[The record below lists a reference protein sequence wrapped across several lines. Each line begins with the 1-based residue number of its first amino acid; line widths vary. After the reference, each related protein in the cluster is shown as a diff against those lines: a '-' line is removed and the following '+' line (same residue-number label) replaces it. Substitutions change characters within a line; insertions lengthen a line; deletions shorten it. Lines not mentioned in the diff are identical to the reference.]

1 MDTEIIDVRSL
12 TIEDYQE
19 LKESMMQAYASLG
32 GQYWKEEAI
41 QKLIQKFPDGQIVIT
56 LDGKVVGCAL
66 SIIVNY
72 DKFGDKHNYREI
84 TGNFSFE
91 DRKSVV

>member
-19 LKESMMQAYASLG
+19 LKESMIQAYASLG

-41 QKLIQKFPDGQIVIT
+41 K
-56 LDGKVVGCAL
+56 
-66 SIIVNY
+66 N
-72 DKFGDKHNYREI
+72 
-84 TGNFSFE
+84 
-91 DRKSVV
+91 